1 MLNLERVTG
10 IEPASFGL
18 EGQTYSSNHTHNL
31 VLQEGLE
38 PPSPDYKTGILAFEI
53 LEHKLVSM
61 PGFEPGPLGPKP
73 STQPDNASQR

>member
-1 MLNLERVTG
+1 MFAVTILNLERVTG

-18 EGQTYSSNHTHNL
+18 EGQTYSSNHTHIL

-53 LEHKLVSM
+53 LEHKLVSTV
-61 PGFEPGPLGPKP
+61 GFEP
-73 STQPDNASQR
+73 TAS